1 MAIHMLVIPFAS
13 IMLWIFVGYQ
23 LLIGNYQFV
32 AFTLGIYIT
41 LQYLLSAMAVRMD
54 NDDKR
59 IILYSVFLV
68 IGYKQ
73 LMDIM
78 QIKAVIEEVV
88 GQKAKWTSAKRVKQ

>member
-1 MAIHMLVIPFAS
+1 MAI
-13 IMLWIFVGYQ
+13 
-23 LLIGNYQFV
+23 
-32 AFTLGIYIT
+32 
-41 LQYLLSAMAVRMD
+41 RMD

-59 IILYSVFLV
+59 MILYSVFLV

-78 QIKAVIEEVV
+78 QLKAVIEEIL